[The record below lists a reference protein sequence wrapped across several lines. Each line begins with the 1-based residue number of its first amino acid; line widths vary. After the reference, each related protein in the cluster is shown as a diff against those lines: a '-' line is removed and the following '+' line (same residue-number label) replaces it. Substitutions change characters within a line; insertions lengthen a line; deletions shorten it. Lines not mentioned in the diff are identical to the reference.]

1 MRFLLFIIRMLQN
14 SLARAT
20 RGMTRLAVRTMAYC
34 GIEIITMLALGTGFA
49 IGFTSCRTQRAAVQP
64 QPTEMPTEE
73 ETKAEEKPWHT
84 CLMQG
89 AKATL
94 TMDEQTITANC
105 TMQVVRDSMLVI
117 SVMPMPGIEVY
128 RLEAT
133 PEELIAIDK
142 LNHQYLKTDYARI
155 NRYVTPSLTW
165 EDLQQIASNEMQ
177 GGPFIGYAIGEK
189 TIAIKINYPERQTN
203 VPVRMLH
210 INLSRYEQVV
220 VENL

>member
-1 MRFLLFIIRMLQN
+1 MLQN
-14 SLARAT
+14 SLVRAT
-20 RGMTRLAVRTMAYC
+20 RGMARLAVRTMAYC
-34 GIEIITMLALGTGFA
+34 GIEIITVLALGTGFA
-49 IGFTSCRTQRAAVQP
+49 IGFTSCHTQQAAVQK
-64 QPTEMPTEE
+64 QSAETLTEE
-73 ETKAEEKPWHT
+73 ETLWHT
-84 CLMQG
+84 CLIQG

-117 SVMPMPGIEVY
+117 SVMPMLGIEVY

-133 PEELIAIDK
+133 PDELIAIDK

-165 EDLQQIASNEMQ
+165 EDLQQIASNEVQ

-189 TIAIKINYPERQTN
+189 TIALKITYPEKQTD

-210 INLSRYEQVV
+210 IDLSRYEQVV

>member
-34 GIEIITMLALGTGFA
+34 GIEIITMLALGMGFA
-49 IGFTSCRTQRAAVQP
+49 IGFTSCRTQRVAVQP
-64 QPTEMPTEE
+64 QPTETPTE
-73 ETKAEEKPWHT
+73 EEKPWHT
-84 CLMQG
+84 CLIQG

-117 SVMPMPGIEVY
+117 SVMPVLGIEVY

-142 LNHQYLKTDYARI
+142 MNHQYLKTDYARI

-165 EDLQQIASNEMQ
+165 EDLQQIASNEVQ
-177 GGPFIGYAIGEK
+177 GGPFIGYAIGEM
-189 TIAIKINYPERQTN
+189 TIALKITYPEKQTD
-203 VPVRMLH
+203 VPVRTLH
-210 INLSRYEQVV
+210 IDLSRYEQVV

>member
-1 MRFLLFIIRMLQN
+1 M
-14 SLARAT
+14 
-20 RGMTRLAVRTMAYC
+20 AVRTMAYC
-34 GIEIITMLALGTGFA
+34 GIEIITVLALGTGFA

-73 ETKAEEKPWHT
+73 EKPWHT
-84 CLMQG
+84 CLIQG

-105 TMQVVRDSMLVI
+105 MMQVVRDSMLVI
-117 SVMPMPGIEVY
+117 SVMPMLGIEVY

-165 EDLQQIASNEMQ
+165 EDLQQIASNEVQ

-189 TIAIKINYPERQTN
+189 TIALKITYPEKQTD
-203 VPVRMLH
+203 VAVRMLH
-210 INLSRYEQVV
+210 IDLSRYKQVV

>member
-1 MRFLLFIIRMLQN
+1 MLQN
-14 SLARAT
+14 SLVRAT
-20 RGMTRLAVRTMAYC
+20 RGMVRLTARTMAYC
-34 GIEIITMLALGTGFA
+34 GIEIITVLALGTGFA
-49 IGFTSCRTQRAAVQP
+49 IGFTSCRTQQAAVQP
-64 QPTEMPTEE
+64 QPTETPTE
-73 ETKAEEKPWHT
+73 EEKPWHT
-84 CLMQG
+84 CLVQG

-117 SVMPMPGIEVY
+117 SVMPMLGIEVY

-165 EDLQQIASNEMQ
+165 EDLQQIASNEVQ

-189 TIAIKINYPERQTN
+189 TIALKITYPEKQTD

-210 INLSRYEQVV
+210 IDLSRYEQVV

>member
-1 MRFLLFIIRMLQN
+1 MLQN
-14 SLARAT
+14 SLVRAT
-20 RGMTRLAVRTMAYC
+20 RGMARLAVRTMAYC
-34 GIEIITMLALGTGFA
+34 GIEIITVLALGTGFA
-49 IGFTSCRTQRAAVQP
+49 IGFTSCRTQQAAVQP
-64 QPTEMPTEE
+64 QPTETPTE
-73 ETKAEEKPWHT
+73 EEKPWHT
-84 CLMQG
+84 CLVQG

-94 TMDEQTITANC
+94 TIDEQTITANC

-117 SVMPMPGIEVY
+117 SVMPMLGIEVY

-133 PEELIAIDK
+133 PDELIAIDK

-165 EDLQQIASNEMQ
+165 EDLQQIASNEVQ

-189 TIAIKINYPERQTN
+189 TMALKIHYPEKQTDGA
-203 VPVRMLH
+203 VRMLH
-210 INLSRYEQVV
+210 IDLSRYEQVV

>member
-1 MRFLLFIIRMLQN
+1 M
-14 SLARAT
+14 
-20 RGMTRLAVRTMAYC
+20 AVRTMAYC

-49 IGFTSCRTQRAAVQP
+49 IGLTGCHTQKVAVQP
-64 QPTEMPTEE
+64 QPTEPAKEK
-73 ETKAEEKPWHT
+73 ETLWHT

-89 AKATL
+89 AKVTL
-94 TMDEQTITANC
+94 TMDGQTITANC

-117 SVMPMPGIEVY
+117 SVMPILGIEVY

-142 LNHQYLKTDYARI
+142 MNHQYLKTDYARI

-165 EDLQQIASNEMQ
+165 EDLQQIASNEVV

-189 TIAIKINYPERQTN
+189 TIALKITYPEKQTD
-203 VPVRMLH
+203 VPVCMLH
-210 INLSRYEQVV
+210 IDLSRYEQVV

>member
-14 SLARAT
+14 SLVRAT
-20 RGMTRLAVRTMAYC
+20 RGMVRLTVRTMAYC
-34 GIEIITMLALGTGFA
+34 GIEIITVLALGTGFA
-49 IGFTSCRTQRAAVQP
+49 IGFTSCRTQRVAVQP
-64 QPTEMPTEE
+64 QPTETPTE
-73 ETKAEEKPWHT
+73 EEKPWHT
-84 CLMQG
+84 CLIQG

-117 SVMPMPGIEVY
+117 SVMPMLGIEVY

-133 PEELIAIDK
+133 PDELIAIDK

-165 EDLQQIASNEMQ
+165 EDLQQIASNEVQ

-189 TIAIKINYPERQTN
+189 TIALKITYPEKQTD
-203 VPVRMLH
+203 VAVRMLH
-210 INLSRYEQVV
+210 IDLSRYEQVV

>member
-1 MRFLLFIIRMLQN
+1 MLQN
-14 SLARAT
+14 SLVRDT
-20 RGMTRLAVRTMAYC
+20 RGMAWLAVRTMAYC
-34 GIEIITMLALGTGFA
+34 GIEIITVLALGTGFA

-64 QPTEMPTEE
+64 QPTETPTE
-73 ETKAEEKPWHT
+73 EEKPWHT

-117 SVMPMPGIEVY
+117 SVMPMLGIEVY

-133 PEELIAIDK
+133 PDELIAIDK

-165 EDLQQIASNEMQ
+165 EDLQQIASNEVQ

-189 TIAIKINYPERQTN
+189 TIALKITYPEKQTD
-203 VPVRMLH
+203 VPVRTQH
-210 INLSRYEQVV
+210 IDLSRYEQVV

>member
-1 MRFLLFIIRMLQN
+1 MLQN
-14 SLARAT
+14 SLVRAT
-20 RGMTRLAVRTMAYC
+20 RGMARLAVRTMAYC
-34 GIEIITMLALGTGFA
+34 GIEIITVLALGTGFA
-49 IGFTSCRTQRAAVQP
+49 IGFTSCRTQRAAVQQ
-64 QPTEMPTEE
+64 QPTETPTE
-73 ETKAEEKPWHT
+73 EEKPWHT

-117 SVMPMPGIEVY
+117 SVMPMLGIEVY

-133 PEELIAIDK
+133 PDELIAIDK

-165 EDLQQIASNEMQ
+165 EDLQQIASNEVQ
-177 GGPFIGYAIGEK
+177 GGPYIGYAIGEK
-189 TIAIKINYPERQTN
+189 TIALKITYPEKQTD
-203 VPVRMLH
+203 VPVRTQP
-210 INLSRYEQVV
+210 IDLSRYEQVV

>member
-14 SLARAT
+14 SLVRAT
-20 RGMTRLAVRTMAYC
+20 RGMVRLTVRTMAYC
-34 GIEIITMLALGTGFA
+34 GIEIITVLALGTGFA
-49 IGFTSCRTQRAAVQP
+49 IGFTSCRTQRVAVQP
-64 QPTEMPTEE
+64 QPTETPTE
-73 ETKAEEKPWHT
+73 EEKPWHT
-84 CLMQG
+84 CLIQG

-117 SVMPMPGIEVY
+117 SVMPMLGIEVY

-133 PEELIAIDK
+133 PDELIAIDK

-165 EDLQQIASNEMQ
+165 EDLQQIASNEVQ

-189 TIAIKINYPERQTN
+189 TIALKITYPEKQTD
-203 VPVRMLH
+203 VPVRTQH
-210 INLSRYEQVV
+210 IDLSRYEQVV

>member
-1 MRFLLFIIRMLQN
+1 MLQN
-14 SLARAT
+14 NLVRAT
-20 RGMTRLAVRTMAYC
+20 RGMARLAVRTMAYC
-34 GIEIITMLALGTGFA
+34 GIEIITVLALGTGFA

-73 ETKAEEKPWHT
+73 EMKAEEKPWHT

-117 SVMPMPGIEVY
+117 SVMPMLGIEVY

-133 PEELIAIDK
+133 PDELIAIDK

-165 EDLQQIASNEMQ
+165 EDLQQIASNEVQ

-189 TIAIKINYPERQTN
+189 TIALKITYPEKQTD

-210 INLSRYEQVV
+210 IDLSRYEQVV

>member
-14 SLARAT
+14 SLVRAT
-20 RGMTRLAVRTMAYC
+20 RGMVRLTVRTMAYC
-34 GIEIITMLALGTGFA
+34 GIEIITVLALGTGFA
-49 IGFTSCRTQRAAVQP
+49 IGFTSCHTQQAAVQK
-64 QPTEMPTEE
+64 QSAETLTEE
-73 ETKAEEKPWHT
+73 ETLWHT
-84 CLMQG
+84 CLIQG

-94 TMDEQTITANC
+94 TMDGKTISANC

-117 SVMPMPGIEVY
+117 SVMPMLGIEVY

-133 PEELIAIDK
+133 PDELIAIDK

-189 TIAIKINYPERQTN
+189 TIALKITYPEKQTD
-203 VPVRMLH
+203 VPVRTQH
-210 INLSRYEQVV
+210 IDLSRYEQVV

>member
-14 SLARAT
+14 SLVRAT
-20 RGMTRLAVRTMAYC
+20 RGMVRLTVRTMAYC
-34 GIEIITMLALGTGFA
+34 GIEIITVLALGTGFA
-49 IGFTSCRTQRAAVQP
+49 IGFTSCHTQQAAVQK
-64 QPTEMPTEE
+64 QSAETLTEE
-73 ETKAEEKPWHT
+73 ETLWHT
-84 CLMQG
+84 CLIQG

-94 TMDEQTITANC
+94 TMDGKTISANC

-117 SVMPMPGIEVY
+117 SVMPMLGIEVY

-133 PEELIAIDK
+133 PDELIAIDK

-189 TIAIKINYPERQTN
+189 TIALKITYPEKQTD

-210 INLSRYEQVV
+210 IDLSRYEQVV